1 MSTISNKFFIQVL
14 EDGSTLHGQLL
25 ANPTPTQSYKDGTF
39 IPNWETNAASR
50 PIIYL
55 SLQNGASDITPD
67 NGYTWSYNGSVIT
80 FSSETST
87 QTIGGTTYTGYVSTG
102 DTAEKFFKTTY
113 NGKPAL
119 GIIGNLA
126 SSQNVDI
133 DVIRFDGQKTL
144 STNPID
150 FSATINIT
158 ITQWT
163 SGGYLGVLNFPN
175 GNIITAK
182 EQTLT
187 CTAILYNDNGV
198 VNNPQYEWYYE
209 GDSQV
214 KGTQSSFTINESD
227 ITDYAVLR
235 CDFYMTINGTRTKV
249 YSAYGS
255 IDDQQDPEFMW
266 IKYNGANGNSV
277 SLRQNESVAFNI
289 CAGTADNSN
298 PITTGE
304 PATPLYTNFKVKFL
318 DSEGLL
324 VTSTETE
331 HNDSA
336 FKITPDSNGYRT
348 LPVSNGVATSK
359 VYCDDVVGLCK
370 KGLTGYVVAST
381 N

>member
-1 MSTISNKFFIQVL
+1 M
-14 EDGSTLHGQLL
+14 EDNSTLLGQLL
-25 ANPTPTQSYKDGTF
+25 PNPTPTQSYKDGTF

-102 DTAEKFFKTTY
+102 DTAGKFFKTTY

-175 GNIITAK
+175 GNIITSK
-182 EQTLT
+182 GQQLT
-187 CTAILYNDNGV
+187 CSAILYNDNGV

-209 GDSQV
+209 GDSQLQD
-214 KGTQSSFTINESD
+214 TQSSFIVEESD

-235 CDFYMTINGTRTKV
+235 CDFYLTIDGTRTKV

-277 SLRQNESVAFNI
+277 SLRQNESVTFNI
-289 CAGTADNSN
+289 CDGTADNSD
-298 PITTGE
+298 PITGGD
-304 PATPLYTNFKVKFL
+304 PLSPLYNYFKVKFL
-318 DSEGLL
+318 DSEGIV
-324 VTSTETE
+324 VTSTNSEY
-331 HNDSA
+331 NDSA
-336 FKITPDSNGYRT
+336 FKITPDNGYRT
-348 LPVSNGVATSK
+348 LPVSNGVATAK
-359 VYCDDVVGLCK
+359 VYYDDVVTLCK
-370 KGLTGYVVAST
+370 KGLTGYVLAST
-381 N
+381 SQNNN